1 MTSDLR
7 VSIRKQWDVGLGGM
21 VEYMATKDVYI
32 TMKLFDPKGI
42 NEILMSPNHLN
53 GPLLTAEHSKINLK
67 TEFRP

>member
-1 MTSDLR
+1 MTSDFR

-42 NEILMSPNHLN
+42 KYKRNSNVPQ
-53 GPLLTAEHSKINLK
+53 PSKWAPPH
-67 TEFRP
+67 R

>member
-32 TMKLFDPKGI
+32 TMKLFDLKGI
-42 NEILMSPNHLN
+42 KYKRNSNVPQ
-53 GPLLTAEHSKINLK
+53 PSKWAPPHS
-67 TEFRP
+67 